1 MVAVTAETPG
11 DRSTVGPS
19 WIRVWAA
26 GPRPGA
32 LVSQPGDLWGVSPKK
47 PAVSSS
53 LRLEESSCPAPSQAC
68 GEIIQADGPQ
78 DSWQRVRMSSTCKL
92 LRQKSDASSPVVSS
106 PCCKVSSV
114 TSAAT
119 PGFIKLHPFFPIA
132 LVFPNVLFLFH
143 SPSGTPECLHCAL
156 RSFLYMTQYQ
166 EHI

>member
-1 MVAVTAETPG
+1 M
-11 DRSTVGPS
+11 GPS

-106 PCCKVSSV
+106 PCCKGS
-114 TSAAT
+114 
-119 PGFIKLHPFFPIA
+119 FFC
-132 LVFPNVLFLFH
+132 H
-143 SPSGTPECLHCAL
+143 QCGHT
-156 RSFLYMTQYQ
+156 RLY
-166 EHI
+166 